1 MNIENDKLIDYISK
15 INIDITNAKKIN
27 TKLKFDLGETKPR
40 NPNQPSS
47 DNKPS
52 QEQK

>member
-1 MNIENDKLIDYISK
+1 MSNNFSNPNKVTQSEQHRPIP
-15 INIDITNAKKIN
+15 
-27 TKLKFDLGETKPR
+27 KLKLDLGETKPR

-52 QEQK
+52 QEHK

>member
-1 MNIENDKLIDYISK
+1 MTSNFSNPNKTTQSEQHRPIAE
-15 INIDITNAKKIN
+15 
-27 TKLKFDLGETKPR
+27 LKFDQGDTKSR

-47 DNKPS
+47 DNNPS

>member
-1 MNIENDKLIDYISK
+1 MSNNFSNPRKVTQSEQRRPI
-15 INIDITNAKKIN
+15 A
-27 TKLKFDLGETKPR
+27 KLKFDLGETKPR